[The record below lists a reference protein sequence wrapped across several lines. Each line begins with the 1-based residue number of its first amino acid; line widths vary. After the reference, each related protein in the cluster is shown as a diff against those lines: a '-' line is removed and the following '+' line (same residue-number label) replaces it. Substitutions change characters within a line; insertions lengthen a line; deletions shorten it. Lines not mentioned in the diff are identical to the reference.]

1 MDTSLEVLRLVVL
14 AAAEFFAHVV
24 DSMVHF
30 FDHIANKRDVIVVD
44 PDPLH
49 SVDYSVL
56 LDFCRHV
63 PDLCRVFV

>member
-1 MDTSLEVLRLVVL
+1 
-14 AAAEFFAHVV
+14 V
-24 DSMVHF
+24 DSVVHF